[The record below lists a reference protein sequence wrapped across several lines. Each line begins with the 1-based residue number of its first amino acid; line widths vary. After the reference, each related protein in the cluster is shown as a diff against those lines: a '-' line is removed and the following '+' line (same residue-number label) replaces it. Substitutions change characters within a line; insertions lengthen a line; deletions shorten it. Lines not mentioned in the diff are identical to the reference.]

1 VNLKRSTALLFNVYH
16 AESAARQRPRGWV
29 DQPSEGILT
38 TYGIVYYALAQELQA
53 KEPTLAMRAQ
63 LLAQSIFRNT
73 DVNFRPVPERPA
85 SISPL
90 ELPPR
95 R

>member
-1 VNLKRSTALLFNVYH
+1 
-16 AESAARQRPRGWV
+16 V

-53 KEPTLAMRAQ
+53 TQPSLAIRAQ
-63 LLAQSIFRNT
+63 MLAQAIFRNT
-73 DVNFRPVPERPA
+73 DVNFQPIPERPA
-85 SISPL
+85 SPSPL
-90 ELPPR
+90 TLPPSPR